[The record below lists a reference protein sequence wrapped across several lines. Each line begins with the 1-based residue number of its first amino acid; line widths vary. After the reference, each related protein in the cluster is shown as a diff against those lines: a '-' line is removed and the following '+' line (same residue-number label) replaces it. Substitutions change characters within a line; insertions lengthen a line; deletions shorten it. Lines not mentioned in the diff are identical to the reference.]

1 MVFIH
6 VKIHSKRQE
15 IIRII
20 VTLVSEMFAQGK
32 KQLETRVIFK
42 TTSQETLTCLHEI
55 KQRFFFLIQN
65 GRLKISLFSKNDQF
79 LKIFCENF
87 MDWSFICRID

>member
-42 TTSQETLTCLHEI
+42 ITSQETLTCLHEI
-55 KQRFFFLIQN
+55 KQRFFFLN
-65 GRLKISLFSKNDQF
+65 SKWPTKNKLIFQKRPIFEIF
-79 LKIFCENF
+79 LRKFHELVLYL
-87 MDWSFICRID
+87 